1 MDLINTDQYPLQKA
15 EIGHSDYKKCV
26 SDLRSKLVHEGVA
39 TCPNFLSDMVIK
51 TAVSDIE
58 KVSDKAFKTDTSH
71 NIYLDSG
78 DPDFSSGHIRNRLL
92 PTTVSIIRIMCKD
105 KSFVNQYR
113 FLLCRYRRFFFPYV
127 FPYKNIRFFFGS
139 ILMGTLYNNHKIN
152 I

>member
-58 KVSDKAFKTDTSH
+58 KVSDKAFKTDTPH

-92 PTTVSIIRIMCKD
+92 PTTVSVIRIMCKD

-113 FLLCRYRRFFFPYV
+113 SLLVCQYRRFFV
-127 FPYKNIRFFFGS
+127 FLMYFLIR
-139 ILMGTLYNNHKIN
+139 I
-152 I
+152 

>member
-92 PTTVSIIRIMCKD
+92 PTTVSSIIHIMCKD

-139 ILMGTLYNNHKIN
+139 I
-152 I
+152 

>member
-78 DPDFSSGHIRNRLL
+78 DPDFSSTGLENSAIVSSAALISVSR
-92 PTTVSIIRIMCKD
+92 SII
-105 KSFVNQYR
+105 SY
-113 FLLCRYRRFFFPYV
+113 
-127 FPYKNIRFFFGS
+127 
-139 ILMGTLYNNHKIN
+139 
-152 I
+152 